1 MRTADNNSLH
11 YRNCNLCEAI
21 CGIEI
26 TVQTDQRLDIRGD
39 KDDPFSRGY
48 ICPKAVALQDIHYDK
63 DRLKYPVRRTP
74 HGWQRIG
81 WDEAFD
87 EVTQNLKLIYAKY
100 GRNSIGTYLGNPT
113 VHNYGALLF
122 APGFIRSL
130 HTRNKFSATSVDQ
143 LAHHVAAYMMFGHQ
157 LLLPVPD
164 VDRTCF
170 FLILGA
176 NPAVS
181 NGSMMTAPDMGRR
194 IQEIRQRGGKVL
206 LIDPR
211 QNETAR
217 LVDRHLF
224 IRPGTDVL
232 LLLALLHVVFDEQLT
247 RLGSLAPF
255 TNGLETIG
263 NLVAEFPPERVAS
276 VTGIDSNQIR
286 DLAREFVT
294 AESAV
299 CYGRI
304 GVSTQEFGGVCQ
316 WLINVLN
323 VATGNLDRPGG
334 AMFTLPAVDPIS
346 ATQSL
351 APPGSFARWHSRVR
365 KLPEFAGE
373 LPVVALAEEI
383 LTEGPGQVK
392 ALVTFAG
399 NPALSTPNGRELD
412 RALASLEFMASIDFY
427 INETTRHAHI
437 ILPPT
442 ESLERGHYD
451 LAFHLLTIR
460 NTAKYSPELFQP
472 GDETRHDW
480 EILLELQTR
489 MKHDGAFGR
498 RFGRLKRD
506 LIRRFFGPERIL
518 DLGLRY
524 GPYGAGINPFS
535 KGLTL
540 RKLKKAVHGIDLG
553 PLTSCLPARLQTA
566 GKRIELAP
574 EVLVKDVER
583 VKARLLD
590 WDGEWDRGRLASQ
603 PSDGPSHDSN
613 GHLLLIGRR
622 QLRSNNSWLH
632 NSQRLVKG
640 NPAKPQCTILM
651 HPTDA
656 ADRQLGSGQKVV
668 VRSRVGSIVVPLKV
682 SDEMMPGVVSI
693 PHGWGHDRSGD
704 PPVDQLSGKQSVP
717 SRGSVGSTLDTTDG
731 WDDRLGDRLGTQL
744 EVAQQHPGAS
754 INDLT
759 DNLAIDALCGT
770 AAFSGT
776 LVTVEAYASV
786 DMTQSCGKTVGTA
799 TRIATEYGV

>member
-1 MRTADNNSLH
+1 MTLSDKTHPVH
-11 YRNCNLCEAI
+11 YRSCNLCEAI

-26 TVQTDQRLDIRGD
+26 TVQPDQRLNIRGD

-74 HGWQRIG
+74 NGWQRIG

-87 EVTQNLKLIYAKY
+87 EVTQNLKRIQGAY
-100 GRNSIGTYLGNPT
+100 GRNSIATYLGNPT
-113 VHNYGALLF
+113 VHNYGAMLF

-130 HTRNKFSATSVDQ
+130 HTKNRFSATSVDQ
-143 LAHHVAAYMMFGHQ
+143 LAHHVAAYLMFGHQ

-164 VDRTCF
+164 VDRTKL

-176 NPAVS
+176 NPAAS
-181 NGSMMTAPDMGRR
+181 NGSMMTAPGIGRR
-194 IQEIRQRGGKVL
+194 LQEVQQRGGKVI

-211 QNETAR
+211 ENETAR

-232 LLLALLHVVFDEQLT
+232 LLLALLHVVFDERLT

-255 TNGLETIG
+255 TKGVETVA
-263 NLVAEFPPERVAS
+263 NLVADFSPERVSS
-276 VTGIDSNQIR
+276 VTGIESSQIR
-286 DLAREFVT
+286 DLAKEFAS

-304 GVSTQEFGGVCQ
+304 GLSTQEFGGVCQ

-323 VATGNLDRPGG
+323 TVTGNLDRPGG
-334 AMFTLPAVDPIS
+334 AMFTLPAFDPVS
-346 ATQSL
+346 APASL
-351 APPGSFARWHSRVR
+351 APRGSYGRWRSRVR
-365 KLPEFAGE
+365 KLPAFAGE
-373 LPVVALAEEI
+373 LPVAALAEEI
-383 LTEGPGQVK
+383 LTEGAGQVK

-399 NPALSTPNGRELD
+399 NPVLSTPNGRELD
-412 RALASLEFMASIDFY
+412 RALASLDFMASIDFY

-451 LAFHLLTIR
+451 VAFHLLAVR
-460 NTAKYSPELFQP
+460 NTTKYSPPLFQP
-472 GDETRHDW
+472 GEDTRHDW

-489 MKHDGAFGR
+489 MKHDGGLGQ
-498 RFGRLKRD
+498 RFGWVKRNV
-506 LIRRFFGPERIL
+506 IRHFFGPERIL
-518 DLGLRY
+518 DMGLRF
-524 GPYGAGINPFS
+524 GPYGAKLNPLS

-553 PLTSCLPARLQTA
+553 PLTSCLPGRLRTA
-566 GKRIELAP
+566 DKRIELAP

-583 VKARLLD
+583 VKARFD
-590 WDGEWDRGRLASQ
+590 WNGR
-603 PSDGPSHDSN
+603 PSDAPSPDSN

-622 QLRSNNSWLH
+622 HLRSNNSWMH
-632 NSQRLVKG
+632 NSERLVKG
-640 NPAKPQCTILM
+640 NPAKPLCTILM

-656 ADRQLGSGQKVV
+656 VHRKLTSGQNVL
-668 VRSRVGSIVVPLKV
+668 VRSRVGSIVVPLEV

-693 PHGWGHDRSGD
+693 PHGWGHGPREERDGQ
-704 PPVDQLSGKQSVP
+704 PEWGPGQLGI
-717 SRGSVGSTLDTTDG
+717 
-731 WDDRLGDRLGTQL
+731 QL
-744 EVAQQHPGAS
+744 EVAQQHAGAS

-759 DNLAIDALCGT
+759 DNLAIDVLCGT
-770 AAFSGT
+770 AAFNGT
-776 LVTVEAYASV
+776 SVTVNACPQPQDA
-786 DMTQSCGKTVGTA
+786 
-799 TRIATEYGV
+799 